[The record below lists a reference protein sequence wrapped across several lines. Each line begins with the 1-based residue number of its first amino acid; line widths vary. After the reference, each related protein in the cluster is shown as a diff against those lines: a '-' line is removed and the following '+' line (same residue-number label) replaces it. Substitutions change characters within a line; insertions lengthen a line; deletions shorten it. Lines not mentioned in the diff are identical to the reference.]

1 MLKTQKVHVVKEF
14 NAPVAKLF
22 AFLSEHENLSAIF
35 FPAKI
40 TRLKDGVDSRNGVG
54 SARKMSIPL
63 SPSFVETNQVVINN
77 ELIEYAITEGISPI
91 KEHRGVMKFYD
102 LGDHSKLDYTI
113 EFKGRLPF
121 IGPIVRLALQNG
133 IEQGL
138 KKIKL

>member
-1 MLKTQKVHVVKEF
+1 MLKTQQVKIIKEF
-14 NAPVAKLF
+14 DAPVAKLF

-40 TRLKDGVDSRNGVG
+40 TRLKDGQGTRNGVG

-63 SPSFVETNQVVINN
+63 TPSFVETTQVYKEN

-91 KEHRGVMKFYD
+91 KNHHGVMKFTD
-102 LGDHSKLDYTI
+102 LGNRSKLEYTI
-113 EFKGRLPF
+113 EFKGRVPF
-121 IGPIVRLALQNG
+121 IGPIVKIALQNG
-133 IEQGL
+133 IQQGL